1 MPTPYNVFA
10 LTAAEIELDVL
21 TGQYRLNRVDLY
33 EDAGQSLSPAVD
45 IGQCEGAFT
54 MGMGL
59 HLGEE
64 LKYNTETGQKLTD
77 SAWVSCHRR
86 TATRPLRTWSW
97 SDWYSAL

>member
-1 MPTPYNVFA
+1 M
-10 LTAAEIELDVL
+10 L

-33 EDAGQSLSPAVD
+33 EDAGQALSPAID

-64 LKYNTETGQKLTD
+64 LKYDPETGRKLTD
-77 SAWVSCHRR
+77 SAWVSRAAPAC
-86 TATRPLRTWSW
+86 L
-97 SDWYSAL
+97 ALN